1 MVDNNENKHLKVDLS
16 LDRTFL
22 ALLRTAGVLTGI
34 AAILIKQKKALVIN
48 RIFII
53 ILIILLLWI
62 TFSFSKYITQSNTFQ
77 KGAINNSSYI
87 SLSFSGLLI
96 LLLIMMLLYSFNLF

>member
-1 MVDNNENKHLKVDLS
+1 MVNDNHNKHLKTDLS

-34 AAILIKQKKALVIN
+34 AAILIKEKKALIIN

-53 ILIILLLWI
+53 ILIILLLWGSYSLK
-62 TFSFSKYITQSNTFQ
+62 FNTFQ
-77 KGAINNSSYI
+77 KGTIDNSAYI
-87 SLSFSGLLI
+87 SLSFALLLI
-96 LLLIMMLLYSFNLF
+96 FLLIMMLLYSFDLL

>member
-1 MVDNNENKHLKVDLS
+1 MVDNNENKHLKVDLA

-53 ILIILLLWI
+53 ILIILLLWG
-62 TFSFSKYITQSNTFQ
+62 TFSFSKYIRQSNIQ
-77 KGAINNSSYI
+77 KGAINNSAYI
-87 SLSFSGLLI
+87 SLCFSGLLI

>member
-53 ILIILLLWI
+53 ILIILLLWG
-62 TFSFSKYITQSNTFQ
+62 TFSFSKYIIKSNTFQ
-77 KGAINNSSYI
+77 KGAINNSAYI

>member
-34 AAILIKQKKALVIN
+34 AAILKQKKALVIN

-53 ILIILLLWI
+53 ILIILLLWG
-62 TFSFSKYITQSNTFQ
+62 TFSFSKYIIKSNTFQ
-77 KGAINNSSYI
+77 KGAINNSAYI